1 MNIQLYL
8 ADQELE
14 LNNKIS
20 FPLNKTFENL
30 YNPTDIIIDYSK
42 SINIPI
48 TQRNNKIF
56 ANAYRLDKTVV
67 AGDTNIGMYL
77 NPIKRIPF
85 KMLYNGNLLLEGYA
99 KFVSATNSISNR
111 YYTINLFGIIGEV
124 FQELMNVVTNESKL
138 NGLDSKYLLNDGKYF
153 NTAGNILN
161 RSFVR
166 NCWER
171 VDNVVW
177 EQGKYK
183 THDIFDMYGFAPSHR
198 GLYNDFKSNK
208 IQTSSTDVIDV
219 AQLFREKW
227 NDDNDAYGADNIV
240 GDGLPDY
247 QMNQFRTKKLKPY
260 VFFNHLMRMYVDK
273 CKELTGYTLNLDSSW
288 FNANNPYW
296 SKVVYMLDFLDLDVV
311 EKSSTNA
318 VLLVAS
324 TNEVAEEKDNPSND
338 SCWVEME
345 PISAATEN
353 SYPSGIAVSK
363 FNIGFG
369 VEVEFNSIYKMHV
382 NNVDILP
389 DTQIIF
395 NVNVNKI
402 GTAGLTTVATKTY
415 WTNGKND
422 SSYHTED
429 GCDSSN
435 FLSIT
440 KDTSHSKGVPYSSV
454 TSPGLGSTNPIV
466 DNLTRVVHYVTVP
479 SFTVSGDFSD
489 GYQVDVDVKFVNK
502 TGFVDE
508 HSTSDSKSA
517 ALYIWEN
524 YLYDGSVGGWPGYIK
539 IYKTEILDSYPN
551 SAPYE
556 KDTKAKWIF
565 YIDNTPYLTDWEDEI
580 RVNIDNLYQN
590 EEPLFNVILQY
601 TKMFGLVWDVDYN
614 SKNIYIKTKYN
625 LFKDKTITSWD
636 DKLDRSKDMIIEPI
650 TFDHKSVK
658 FNYDNVE
665 GYRYSTYRDKYGL
678 NIGEKKLYTGYEFNS
693 TENALF
699 KGIKPSSASS
709 KVYVPFNKFL
719 SWNRSDTIIPVQEK
733 RILID
738 CENEEETGSISINNW
753 YFRGPNITDND
764 VIIVDDSPL
773 QAAKNEYYYMDR
785 TFALT
790 NSCAVDPKVFPIFSS
805 VHKKDNNTYYG
816 LFFNTPNVDYTY
828 NKQLQH
834 TLNTNIYEL
843 FWKDYINEKY
853 KVQNK
858 KVTAYFHLNPSD
870 FNSFKFNKLVTLQN
884 QVFLV
889 NKIIDYN
896 LNMTDTTKCE
906 LIQISDLNALT
917 SKIF

>member
-67 AGDTNIGMYL
+67 AGDVNIGMYL

-85 KMLYNGNLLLEGYA
+85 KMFYNGNILLEGYA

-153 NTAGNILN
+153 DTAGNILN

-166 NCWER
+166 NCWEN
-171 VDNVVW
+171 VDNTVW
-177 EQGKYK
+177 EQNKSKSYQ
-183 THDIFDMYGFAPSHR
+183 IYDMYGFAPSHR

-208 IQTSSTDVIDV
+208 IQTTSTDVIDV

-273 CKELTGYTLNLDSSW
+273 CKELTGYTLNLDSNW

-311 EKSSTNA
+311 EKSSNNT

-324 TNEVAEEKDNPSND
+324 TNEVADNSDNISNN
-338 SCWVEME
+338 SCWLEME
-345 PISAATEN
+345 PVSAATEN
-353 SYPSGIAVSK
+353 SYSSGITVSK

-369 VEVEFNSIYKMHV
+369 VEVEHRNALRV
-382 NNVDILP
+382 NEISLLP
-389 DTQIIF
+389 DTQVIF
-395 NVNVNKI
+395 TVNVNKI

-422 SSYHTED
+422 SSYHTEN

-440 KDTSHSKGVPYSSV
+440 KDTARSKGKPYEGNEYNYEV
-454 TSPGLGSTNPIV
+454 TDS
-466 DNLTRVVHYVTVP
+466 DTRIYHYVTVP
-479 SFTVSGDFSD
+479 SFTVSGDFPS
-489 GYQVDVDVKFVNK
+489 GYQVDVDIKFVNK
-502 TGFVDE
+502 TGYTKNDE
-508 HSTSDSKSA
+508 NAPAIYLWEWLYKS
-517 ALYIWEN
+517 
-524 YLYDGSVGGWPGYIK
+524 S
-539 IYKTEILDSYPN
+539 SYVNPAIIRIINPN
-551 SAPYE
+551 VTDNPNLPTDTVPYE
-556 KDTKAKWIF
+556 KDAKAKWIF
-565 YIDNTPYLTDWEDEI
+565 YIDNTSYLTNWDDEI

-614 SKNIYIKTKYN
+614 TKNIYIKTKYN

-693 TENALF
+693 TENTLF

-719 SWNRSDTIIPVQEK
+719 SWNTRDTIIPVQEK

-738 CENEEETGSISINNW
+738 CENEEETNSISINNW
-753 YFRGPNITDND
+753 YFRGPNIIDND

-828 NKQLQH
+828 NKQLQY

-853 KVQNK
+853 NVQNK
-858 KVTAYFHLNPSD
+858 KVTAYFHLNTSD

-896 LNMTDTTKCE
+896 LNMTESTKCE

>member
-14 LNNKIS
+14 LNNTIS

-30 YNPTDIIIDYSK
+30 YNPTDIIVDYSK

-99 KFVSATNSISNR
+99 KFVSATNSISNS

-153 NTAGNILN
+153 DTAGNILN

-171 VDNVVW
+171 VNNVVW

-219 AQLFREKW
+219 AQLLREKW

-324 TNEVAEEKDNPSND
+324 TNEVADSND
-338 SCWVEME
+338 NISNNRCWLEME

-353 SYPSGIAVSK
+353 SYLTGITVSK

-369 VEVEFNSIYKMHV
+369 VEVEHRSTLRV
-382 NNVDILP
+382 NEVSLLP
-389 DTQIIF
+389 DTQVIF
-395 NVNVNKI
+395 TVNVNKI

-422 SSYHTED
+422 SSYHTEN
-429 GCDSSN
+429 GCDASN

-440 KDTSHSKGVPYSSV
+440 KDTSRSKGKPYEGNEYNYEV
-454 TSPGLGSTNPIV
+454 TDSDTKIY
-466 DNLTRVVHYVTVP
+466 HYVTVP

-489 GYQVDVDVKFVNK
+489 GYQVDVDIKFVNK
-502 TGFVDE
+502 TGYTKD
-508 HSTSDSKSA
+508 DDNA
-517 ALYIWEN
+517 PALYIWEW
-524 YLYDGSVGGWPGYIK
+524 LYKSSAYVSPAVIRIINQDVP
-539 IYKTEILDSYPN
+539 DNPN
-551 SAPYE
+551 LSSDTVPYE
-556 KDTKAKWIF
+556 KDAKAKWTF
-565 YIDNTPYLTDWEDEI
+565 YIDNTPYITDWEDEI
-580 RVNIDNLYQN
+580 KVNIDNLYQN

-614 SKNIYIKTKYN
+614 TKNIYIKTKYN

-753 YFRGPNITDND
+753 YFRGPNVTDND

-785 TFALT
+785 TFALS

-805 VHKKDNNTYYG
+805 VYIKDMNTFYG
-816 LFFNTPNVDYTY
+816 LYFNTPNVDYTY
-828 NKQLQH
+828 NKMLQY
-834 TLNTNIYEL
+834 TLNTNIYNL

-853 KVQNK
+853 NVQNK

-896 LNMTDTTKCE
+896 LNVTDTTKCE

>member
-30 YNPTDIIIDYSK
+30 YNPTDIVIDYSK

-67 AGDTNIGMYL
+67 AGDVNIGMYL

-138 NGLDSKYLLNDGKYF
+138 NGLDNKYLLNDGKYF
-153 NTAGNILN
+153 DTAGNILN

-166 NCWER
+166 NCWEN

-183 THDIFDMYGFAPSHR
+183 THDICDMYGFAPTHR

-219 AQLFREKW
+219 AQLFRDKW
-227 NDDNDAYGADNIV
+227 HDDNDAYGADNIV

-260 VFFNHLMRMYVDK
+260 IFFNHLMRMYVDK

-324 TNEVAEEKDNPSND
+324 THEVANSYDNISNN
-338 SCWVEME
+338 SCRLQME
-345 PISAATEN
+345 TISAATEN
-353 SYPSGIAVSK
+353 SYPSGITVSK

-369 VEVEFNSIYKMHV
+369 VEVEHRSVLRV
-382 NNVDILP
+382 NEVSLLP

-395 NVNVNKI
+395 TVNVNKI

-422 SSYHTED
+422 NSYHTED
-429 GCDSSN
+429 GCDANN

-440 KDTSHSKGVPYSSV
+440 KDTSRSKGKPYKGNEYNYEV
-454 TSPGLGSTNPIV
+454 TDSDTKIY
-466 DNLTRVVHYVTVP
+466 HYVTVP
-479 SFTVSGDFSD
+479 SFTVSGDFSE
-489 GYQVDVDVKFVNK
+489 GYQVDVDIKFVNN
-502 TGFVDE
+502 TGYTKD
-508 HSTSDSKSA
+508 DKNDP
-517 ALYIWEN
+517 ALYIWEWMYESSAYTLPAVIRIVN
-524 YLYDGSVGGWPGYIK
+524 QDVP
-539 IYKTEILDSYPN
+539 DNPN
-551 SAPYE
+551 LTTDTVPYE
-556 KDTKAKWIF
+556 KDAKAKWTF
-565 YIDNTPYLTDWEDEI
+565 YIDNTSYLTNWADEI

-693 TENALF
+693 TENTLF

-816 LFFNTPNVDYTY
+816 MFFNTPNVDYTY
-828 NKQLQH
+828 NKQLQN

-853 KVQNK
+853 NVQNK

-906 LIQISDLNALT
+906 LIQISDINALT
-917 SKIF
+917 YRHFK

>member
-14 LNNKIS
+14 LNNKVS

-30 YNPTDIIIDYSK
+30 YNPTDIIVDYSK

-67 AGDTNIGMYL
+67 AGDANIGMYL

-85 KMLYNGNLLLEGYA
+85 KMFYNGNLLLEGYA

-183 THDIFDMYGFAPSHR
+183 THDIFDMYGFAPTHR

-273 CKELTGYTLNLDSSW
+273 CNELTGYTLNLDSSW

-324 TNEVAEEKDNPSND
+324 TNEVADSYDNISNN
-338 SCWVEME
+338 SCRLEME

-353 SYPSGIAVSK
+353 SYPSGITVSK

-369 VEVEFNSIYKMHV
+369 VEVEHRSTLRV
-382 NNVDILP
+382 NEVSLLP
-389 DTQIIF
+389 DTQVIF
-395 NVNVNKI
+395 TVNVNKI

-429 GCDSSN
+429 GCDANN

-440 KDTSHSKGVPYSSV
+440 KDTSRSKGKPYKGNEYNYEV
-454 TSPGLGSTNPIV
+454 TDSDTKIY
-466 DNLTRVVHYVTVP
+466 HYVTVP

-489 GYQVDVDVKFVNK
+489 GYQVDVNIKFVNN
-502 TGFVDE
+502 TGYTKDD
-508 HSTSDSKSA
+508 TNDP
-517 ALYIWEN
+517 ALYIWEW
-524 YLYDGSVGGWPGYIK
+524 LYESSAYTLPAVIR
-539 IYKTEILDSYPN
+539 ITNQNVLDNPELN
-551 SAPYE
+551 SDTVPYE
-556 KDTKAKWIF
+556 KDAKAKWTF
-565 YIDNTPYLTDWEDEI
+565 YIDNTPYLKNWDDEI

-693 TENALF
+693 TENTLF

-785 TFALT
+785 TFALS
-790 NSCAVDPKVFPIFSS
+790 NSCAVNPKVFPIFSS
-805 VHKKDNNTYYG
+805 VHKKDSSTYYG

-828 NKQLQH
+828 NKQLQY

-853 KVQNK
+853 NVQNK